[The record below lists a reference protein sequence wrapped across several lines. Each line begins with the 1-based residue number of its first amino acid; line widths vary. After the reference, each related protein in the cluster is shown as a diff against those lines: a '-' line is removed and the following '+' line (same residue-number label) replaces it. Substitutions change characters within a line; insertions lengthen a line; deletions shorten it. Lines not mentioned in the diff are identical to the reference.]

1 MRKHQLQNEGFS
13 TKYMTSTFQNC
24 QSHEK
29 QRLKICQIEEDK
41 EDMMTKCNIGFQQ
54 IKDTNGKRGIPE

>member
-1 MRKHQLQNEGFS
+1 
-13 TKYMTSTFQNC
+13 MTSTFQNC

-29 QRLKICQIEEDK
+29 QRLEICQIEEDE

-54 IKDTNGKRGIPE
+54 IKDTNGKRGILK